1 MEVRRPPKGGKP
13 IKERKNKVMCPDRH
27 SHGLAK
33 YAWMEIDRV
42 EPQIR
47 PAADRVADF
56 RETTVPYNEETAREQ
71 ASRCIQCPHPAC
83 VEACPL
89 HCSIPEMMML
99 IADGQFADATQLF
112 FDTHHIPE
120 IASHVCVGG
129 QACEQACVL
138 ADKTCSVPI
147 RSLTRF
153 LLDYGWKH
161 GLAEPMIEPAK
172 NKSVAV
178 IGSGIGG
185 LVTADALS
193 RQGYKVTVFDS
204 RQKPGGRM
212 MNGMPGFR
220 MDKEMVE
227 RRLGML
233 ERRGITFRMG
243 CTFGQD
249 VKLSDLRRDHDAVYL
264 GFGLLDAVPL
274 EVPGA
279 DLRGVYPSLPF
290 VSLHVKAALGSTI
303 NPQNPQSDEARPVD
317 VKGKRVVVLGGGD
330 TALDVLRTAIR
341 DGAADA
347 LCLYR
352 RDRDCMPVDLEELAK
367 AEDEGARFSFQTLPV
382 AVLGNASGEVTGVR
396 CIRTEAPESD
406 KSVRPFFAPVAGSP
420 EFDVPADVIFVA
432 YGYTAP
438 KLPDSDDFALLAT
451 NERGYLI
458 LDENRMTNL
467 PGVFAGGSI
476 TRGPAPISQAVC
488 DSCTASAAINRFLS
502 R

>member
-1 MEVRRPPKGGKP
+1 MNSEHPT
-13 IKERKNKVMCPDRH
+13 
-27 SHGLAK
+27 HGLAK

-42 EPQIR
+42 EPEIR

-56 RETTVPYNEETAREQ
+56 RETTAPYDEATAREQ
-71 ASRCIQCPHPAC
+71 ARRCIQCPHPTC

-89 HCSIPEMMML
+89 QCPIPEMLML
-99 IADGQFADATQLF
+99 IADGQFTEAAKLLF
-112 FDTHHIPE
+112 ATHHIPE
-120 IASHVCVGG
+120 IASHVCAGG
-129 QACEQACVL
+129 QVCEQACVL
-138 ADKTCSVPI
+138 ADKTYSVPI

-161 GLAEPMIEPAK
+161 GLAEPVIEPARNK
-172 NKSVAV
+172 NVAV

-193 RQGYKVTVFDS
+193 REGYKVTVFDS

-220 MDKEMVE
+220 MDRELVE

-233 ERRGITFRMG
+233 VRRGISFRMG
-243 CTFGQD
+243 VTFGQD
-249 VKLSDLRRDHDAVYL
+249 VKLSDLRRDYDAVYL

-279 DLRGVYPSLPF
+279 DLGGVHPALPF
-290 VSLHVKAALGSTI
+290 VSRNAPSACGTQPNGDGPHGAADTAI
-303 NPQNPQSDEARPVD
+303 QPVA

-352 RDRDCMPVDLEELAK
+352 RDRACMPVDQEEFAK
-367 AEDEGARFSFQTLPV
+367 AEEEGARFGFLTQPV
-382 AVLGNASGEVTGVR
+382 AVLGNAAGEVTAVR
-396 CIRTEAPESD
+396 CIRTERSDPD
-406 KSVRPFFAPVAGSP
+406 KSGRPACVPVAGSA
-420 EFDVPADVIFVA
+420 EFEVPADVVFVA

-438 KLPDSDDFALLAT
+438 KLPASDDFALLAT
-451 NERGYLI
+451 NERGYLV
-458 LDENRMTNL
+458 LDEHRMTNL
-467 PGVFAGGSI
+467 PGVFAGGSVA
-476 TRGPAPISQAVC
+476 RGPVPLVQVVR
-488 DSCTASAAINRFLS
+488 DSREATAAIDRYLS
-502 R
+502 P

>member
-1 MEVRRPPKGGKP
+1 MNSEHPT
-13 IKERKNKVMCPDRH
+13 
-27 SHGLAK
+27 HGLAK

-42 EPQIR
+42 EPRIR

-56 RETTVPYNEETAREQ
+56 RETTAPYDEATAREQ
-71 ASRCIQCPHPAC
+71 ASRCIQCPHPTC

-89 HCSIPEMMML
+89 QCQIPEMMML
-99 IADGQFADATQLF
+99 IADGQFEEATKLLF
-112 FDTHHIPE
+112 ATHHIPE
-120 IASHVCVGG
+120 LASHVWFGAQVCEH
-129 QACEQACVL
+129 ACGL
-138 ADKTCSVPI
+138 ADKTYAVPI

-161 GLAEPMIEPAK
+161 GLAEPVIEPAK

-193 RQGYKVTVFDS
+193 RKGYQVTVFDS

-220 MDKEMVE
+220 MDKELVE
-227 RRLGML
+227 RRIGLL
-233 ERRGITFRMG
+233 ERRGISFRMG
-243 CTFGQD
+243 VTFGQD
-249 VKLSDLRRDHDAVYL
+249 VKLSDLRRDYDAVYL

-279 DLRGVYPSLPF
+279 DLRGVHPALPF
-290 VSLHVKAALGSTI
+290 VSRDAPTACDTGSNQDAPHRAADASI
-303 NPQNPQSDEARPVD
+303 PPVN

-352 RDRDCMPVDLEELAK
+352 RDQACMPVDLEEYAQ
-367 AEDEGARFSFQTLPV
+367 AEDEGARFGFLTQPV
-382 AVLGNASGEVTGVR
+382 AVLGNAAGEVTAVR
-396 CIRTEAPESD
+396 CIRTELSDPD
-406 KSVRPFFAPVAGSP
+406 KSGRPACVPVAGAA
-420 EFDVPADVIFVA
+420 EFDVPADVVFVA
-432 YGYTAP
+432 FGYTAP

-458 LDENRMTNL
+458 LDESRMTNL
-467 PGVFAGGSI
+467 PGVFAGGSVA
-476 TRGPAPISQAVC
+476 RGPVPLVQVVC
-488 DSCTASAAINRFLS
+488 DSRKATDFIDRFLS
-502 R
+502 P